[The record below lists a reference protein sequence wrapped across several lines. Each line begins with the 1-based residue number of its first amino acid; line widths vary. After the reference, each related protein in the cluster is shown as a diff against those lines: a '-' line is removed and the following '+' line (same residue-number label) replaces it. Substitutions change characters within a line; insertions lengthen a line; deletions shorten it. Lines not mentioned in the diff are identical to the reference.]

1 MLGFFSH
8 GFHLLDSLDLQYD
21 SPTFVRHTHS
31 MYLEILVQRYQTSH
45 VLRQV
50 PVTPI
55 QVDVSSFISVS
66 SDSPSKHSDHSFYL
80 IPIQDLT

>member
-1 MLGFFSH
+1 
-8 GFHLLDSLDLQYD
+8 
-21 SPTFVRHTHS
+21 

-66 SDSPSKHSDHSFYL
+66 SDSPSKHSDHSFYS